1 MRPDLGRLFYRVVI
15 ATSEDEVTPTEAVGW
30 LQALADVENAL
41 VYYRKD
47 LNSGGVVVPEYPPVM
62 IIRRMEAGTL
72 IIEVGV
78 LAGLGTLF
86 LRMMVF
92 CRDYEAKKQEAMAK
106 AQQQAARAR
115 QLEAEARQADAQAR
129 QEAAKASDAENL
141 QKARAAILEAV
152 VEELRPVMSQH
163 LERDGVL
170 SSLPDRLM
178 AFPVLEVQELP
189 SPPDPATPSGE

>member
-15 ATSEDEVTPTEAVGW
+15 DTYGEEVPPTEAVGV
-30 LQALADVENAL
+30 LQDLAELENAL

-47 LNSGGVVVPEYPPVM
+47 LNFEGEVVPEYPPVM
-62 IIRRMEAGTL
+62 IIRRMDAGT
-72 IIEVGV
+72 IVIEVGV
-78 LAGLGTLF
+78 LTGLGTLF
-86 LRMMVF
+86 LGILVF

-115 QLEAEARQADAQAR
+115 QLDAEARQAEERAR
-129 QEAAKASDAENL
+129 QEAATASYAEDL

-152 VEELRPVMSQH
+152 IEELRPVMSQH

-170 SSLPDRLM
+170 SSLPERLM

-189 SPPDPATPSGE
+189 SPPE